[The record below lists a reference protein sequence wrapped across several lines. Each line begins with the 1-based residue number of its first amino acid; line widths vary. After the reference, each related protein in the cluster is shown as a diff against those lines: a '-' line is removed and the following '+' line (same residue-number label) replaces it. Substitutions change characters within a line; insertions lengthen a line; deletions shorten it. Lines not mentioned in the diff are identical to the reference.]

1 MLPIKRQIL
10 GQARMLER
18 GQQMTVQ
25 ILAAETYCYQAVIL
39 SRTLH
44 YHILSIESGGAACA
58 VTEEPLSVQNFASS
72 LGGVRMYLW

>member
-10 GQARMLER
+10 GQARMLEW

-39 SRTLH
+39 SGTLH
-44 YHILSIESGGAACA
+44 CGGAASA
-58 VTEEPLSVQNFASS
+58 ATEEPLAVHSA
-72 LGGVRMYLW
+72 YTY

>member
-25 ILAAETYCYQAVIL
+25 ILAAET
-39 SRTLH
+39 
-44 YHILSIESGGAACA
+44 IE
-58 VTEEPLSVQNFASS
+58 
-72 LGGVRMYLW
+72 R